1 MGAGVGPAA
10 HQRRMAVHDVLAEIE
25 LGGEERLPDPEE
37 IVRQLLGK
45 RAAGAETGMDVMA
58 AVVLRADRQGG
69 EPGDEL
75 AGSSATAFR
84 RKAAR
89 VRFRRRS

>member
-37 IVRQLLGK
+37 IVRQLL
-45 RAAGAETGMDVMA
+45 RIV
-58 AVVLRADRQGG
+58 R
-69 EPGDEL
+69 PG
-75 AGSSATAFR
+75 
-84 RKAAR
+84 RKPAWT
-89 VRFRRRS
+89 